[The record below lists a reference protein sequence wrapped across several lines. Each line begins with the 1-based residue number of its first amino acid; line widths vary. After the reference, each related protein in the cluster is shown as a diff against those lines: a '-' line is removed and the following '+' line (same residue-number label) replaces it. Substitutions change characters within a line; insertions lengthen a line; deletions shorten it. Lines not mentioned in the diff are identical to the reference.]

1 MTDCGEHSGADILC
15 KTFRTYIDE
24 CCRRNVEAG
33 PSCVRCKK
41 LLYKAREGA
50 VVFILHVV
58 TQTSDRS
65 QGTFAQAL
73 LIVVRDCCIMLHGIF
88 TTFNCNLSSNQV

>member
-1 MTDCGEHSGADILC
+1 VQNLSHVHRRMLQEKCRSGAKLC
-15 KTFRTYIDE
+15 
-24 CCRRNVEAG
+24 
-33 PSCVRCKK
+33 SLQK

-50 VVFILHVV
+50 VVSILHVV